1 MKKFVMMC
9 FAVAGIAATALVSRA
24 EDPSQVFADA
34 GKAYDAGQFAEAARK
49 YESIL
54 GQGQIS
60 HELFFNLGN
69 ALYKQGRTGD
79 AVLQYRRAWMLAPR
93 DPDAAANLRL
103 AAQASNALVPDLP
116 LASVLFFK
124 LSFKEWLRVALASY
138 WICAALIALYLFA
151 PPRRPLLRRTI
162 AVFSFTLALGIAGAA
177 QWHAM
182 HRRPEVVVL
191 APAQQALFAPMDNST
206 PHFALPPGSVVR
218 TIESSGPWV
227 KVAYG
232 KDAGWIK
239 STACAAVYPWHPQ
252 G

>member
-1 MKKFVMMC
+1 MKKSLIIVIV
-9 FAVAGIAATALVSRA
+9 VAGLAATSLVSRA
-24 EDPSQVFADA
+24 EDANQLFADA
-34 GKAYDAGQFAEAARK
+34 GKAYDAGQFAEARQK

-54 GQGQIS
+54 EQGQTS

-69 ALYKQGRTGD
+69 ALYKQGRTAD

-103 AAQASNALVPDLP
+103 AAQASKALVPDLP

-124 LSFKEWLRVALASY
+124 LSFKEWMRVALVSY
-138 WICAALIALYLFA
+138 WICAVLIAIHFFA
-151 PPRRPLLRRTI
+151 RSRRPLLRRMMAI
-162 AVFSFTLALGIAGAA
+162 SSFALALGIAGAA
-177 QWHAM
+177 QWYAM

-191 APAQQALFAPMDNST
+191 AAGQQALYAPMENST

-239 STACAAVYPWHPQ
+239 HSACAAVYPWHPQ